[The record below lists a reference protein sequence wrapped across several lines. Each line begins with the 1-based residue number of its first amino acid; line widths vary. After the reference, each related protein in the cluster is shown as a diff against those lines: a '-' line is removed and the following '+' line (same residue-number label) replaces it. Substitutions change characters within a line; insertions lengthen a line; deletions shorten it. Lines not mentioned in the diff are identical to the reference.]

1 MHLNKRYS
9 PWFFDPFVASAPFL
23 YPLKASE
30 KFTVF
35 WCFQGVEKGSIGNKW
50 VNMEVVI
57 EIVIFQTLIYFSWV
71 ITFHCV
77 KTVRI
82 RSFSGPY
89 FPAFWLNT
97 KWYGVSLRIQSKC
110 GKMWTRK
117 TPNTDTFHAVF
128 RLKTYMLYG
137 MFLLLYNKKYLN
149 VSRNLLL
156 RHKFCT
162 FLMNFIPSQI

>member
-1 MHLNKRYS
+1 M
-9 PWFFDPFVASAPFL
+9 
-23 YPLKASE
+23 
-30 KFTVF
+30 
-35 WCFQGVEKGSIGNKW
+35 
-50 VNMEVVI
+50 
-57 EIVIFQTLIYFSWV
+57 
-71 ITFHCV
+71 

-97 KWYGVSLRIQSKC
+97 KWYGISLRIQSKC
-110 GKMWTRK
+110 RKVRTRK

-128 RLKTYMLYG
+128 CLKTYMLYG

-156 RHKFCT
+156 RHTIFYWNLLRALNVNDFLKNCCLLKFYKIRYFAFRANKT
-162 FLMNFIPSQI
+162 ILSHDPLILSTMHYNRFDDHFINNLHIIIRDD